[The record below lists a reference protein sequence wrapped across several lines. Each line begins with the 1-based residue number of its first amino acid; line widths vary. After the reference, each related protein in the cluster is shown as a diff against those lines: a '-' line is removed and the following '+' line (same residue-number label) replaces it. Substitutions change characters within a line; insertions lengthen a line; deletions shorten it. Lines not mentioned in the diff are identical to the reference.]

1 MKRLQKSSS
10 SAGSAATAEHENPQ
24 PGPHDPQTDPQ
35 SLQPESENLNNQ
47 ALDRCIKAWHR
58 NFNLA
63 SINPRDQSLNFLD
76 VDAASVFAG
85 EQGALAFREAM
96 PLLISYENIR
106 DFIAC
111 TTYAML
117 TNIFDKDD
125 CRELLN
131 AAKIAMALLRTN
143 PRPRE

>member
-1 MKRLQKSSS
+1 MTQLQNSSS
-10 SAGSAATAEHENPQ
+10 PSAGSAATAEHENPK
-24 PGPHDPQTDPQ
+24 PGPQNPQTDSQ
-35 SLQPESENLNNQ
+35 SLQPESKNLNNQ

-63 SINPRDQSLNFLD
+63 SINPRDESPNFLD
-76 VDAASVFAG
+76 VDAATVFAG

-117 TNIFDKDD
+117 AQIFSREDS
-125 CRELLN
+125 RELLG

-143 PRPRE
+143 PRS

>member
-1 MKRLQKSSS
+1 MTQLQNSPSSP
-10 SAGSAATAEHENPQ
+10 AGSAATAEHENPK
-24 PGPHDPQTDPQ
+24 PGPQNPQTEPQ
-35 SLQPESENLNNQ
+35 SLQPESKNLNNQ

-63 SINPRDQSLNFLD
+63 SINPRDESLNFLD
-76 VDAASVFAG
+76 VDAATVFAG

-117 TNIFDKDD
+117 AQIFSREDS
-125 CRELLN
+125 RELLG

-143 PRPRE
+143 PRS